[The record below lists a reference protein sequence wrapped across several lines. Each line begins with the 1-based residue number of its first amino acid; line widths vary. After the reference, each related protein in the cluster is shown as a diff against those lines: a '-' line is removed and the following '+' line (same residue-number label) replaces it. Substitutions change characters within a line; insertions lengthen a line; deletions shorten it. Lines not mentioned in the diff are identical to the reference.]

1 MDIYLEKCRNQ
12 LVRHLFKIY
21 SIFVYFIDISLNQ
34 LIVLTFQTKL
44 NSVSEEIELVIGN
57 ESCDLDSAVSAV
69 GLAFIKYT
77 EYDVSNRL
85 SLAIKLAIKLWLNF
99 IVLIAWKQESDNKRI
114 VIPVL
119 NITRNELVLKTEV
132 IFWFENSI
140 HLNRNDLICRD
151 QIDFEALKTS

>member
-85 SLAIKLAIKLWLNF
+85 SLAIKLAIKL
-99 IVLIAWKQESDNKRI
+99 
-114 VIPVL
+114 
-119 NITRNELVLKTEV
+119 
-132 IFWFENSI
+132 
-140 HLNRNDLICRD
+140 
-151 QIDFEALKTS
+151 